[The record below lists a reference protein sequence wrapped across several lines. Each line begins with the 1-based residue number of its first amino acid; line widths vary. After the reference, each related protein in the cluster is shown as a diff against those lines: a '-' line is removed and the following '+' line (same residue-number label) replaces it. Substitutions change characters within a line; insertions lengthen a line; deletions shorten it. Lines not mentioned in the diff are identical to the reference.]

1 MQVVPNQLQKIT
13 LPKAF
18 DKMLFLWPLDCILQ
32 GKKYDGPKADIWSL
46 GVILY
51 VLVSGSLPFDGNTL
65 QDLRCRVVSCQ
76 YRKGESHVYNTHP
89 NGRRLVFLCR
99 ITFIAGCA
107 THFFITVAF

>member
-1 MQVVPNQLQKIT
+1 MT
-13 LPKAF
+13 AY
-18 DKMLFLWPLDCILQ
+18 ILQ

-89 NGRRLVFLCR
+89 NGRRLVFSVSQSFYCRLCNIFCYNGWVLAVLLR
-99 ITFIAGCA
+99 YWL
-107 THFFITVAF
+107 

>member
-1 MQVVPNQLQKIT
+1 
-13 LPKAF
+13 
-18 DKMLFLWPLDCILQ
+18 MLKRPLYVLYVLQ

-76 YRKGESHVYNTHP
+76 YR
-89 NGRRLVFLCR
+89 NGDSQSSRL
-99 ITFIAGCA
+99 TG
-107 THFFITVAF
+107 